1 MDMKD
6 KKLTVIGTV
15 DAVEMVN
22 KLRKSWHT
30 EVIAVGPAK
39 EPEKKKE
46 EPKKEGKKK
55 ELMGYY
61 YSAKEPE
68 KKKEKLKKEGEKK
81 ELMDSYPFSSSASSS
96 SNSRLMHKVFIN
108 FSPKDDSKVFVSHLH
123 GALAKAKIEPYT
135 DYKLHKGTA
144 ELGPELLEAIEYADV
159 SIIVFSQNYTESS
172 SCLNELEKIMEI
184 HRTHGNVVMPVFC
197 GVDPSEV
204 RHQQGAFG
212 KNLHAT
218 AKKIYLDKELRENTL
233 FSWKNALKQAA
244 ILSGWVSIDS
254 R

>member
-1 MDMKD
+1 
-6 KKLTVIGTV
+6 
-15 DAVEMVN
+15 
-22 KLRKSWHT
+22 
-30 EVIAVGPAK
+30 
-39 EPEKKKE
+39 
-46 EPKKEGKKK
+46 
-55 ELMGYY
+55 
-61 YSAKEPE
+61 
-68 KKKEKLKKEGEKK
+68 
-81 ELMDSYPFSSSASSS
+81 
-96 SNSRLMHKVFIN
+96 
-108 FSPKDDSKVFVSHLH
+108 
-123 GALAKAKIEPYT
+123 
-135 DYKLHKGTA
+135 
-144 ELGPELLEAIEYADV
+144 LEAIEYADV